1 MNPALRTGVLHG
13 HAAQRHAPA
22 SSSTT
27 AALLRRRSD
36 DGRARFQTELA
47 CDVGDRLFVTLS
59 WPDGDETLLVEVYAV
74 HAGFVDVRGYTPINA
89 EAAKEIAVRK
99 VGHR

>member
-22 SSSTT
+22 SSTT
-27 AALLRRRSD
+27 ALLRRRSD
-36 DGRARFQTELA
+36 DGRARFQTEIA

-74 HAGFVDVRGYTPINA
+74 HVGFVDVRGYTPIDA
-89 EAAKEIAVRK
+89 EAAREIAVRK
-99 VGHR
+99 VARKR